1 MSQGQ
6 RMSQEPI
13 IISNQSEDQL
23 RLDKLLAQELE
34 DFSRSYIQKIISAG
48 GVSVDGYPLYKK
60 AEMIAPGTEVEIII
74 PPAEDSELEPEEI
87 PLEIIFEN
95 KDCLIINK
103 PAGMVVHPSQGHPT
117 GTLVQAVIAYAPE
130 IEGVGGVKRPGLVH
144 RLDQDTSG
152 VILLAKND
160 RAQGEFQD
168 QFKDRKVGKVY
179 LALVDGRPPSPK
191 GRVEVAI
198 GRDPKYRQRM
208 AAVQDREGK
217 EAVSEFFTQEEF
229 SKHTLLKVSIL
240 TGRTHQIRVHLAF
253 LGCPVVGDKV
263 YGRKKPSL
271 PLSRQFLHAHQLSI
285 CLPGETE
292 QQTFEAALP
301 EELEAVLGK
310 LKQGMIGSKI

>member
-6 RMSQEPI
+6 RMSQEQI
-13 IISNQSEDQL
+13 IISNQSENQL
-23 RLDKLLAQELE
+23 RLDKLLTQELE
-34 DFSRSYIQKIISAG
+34 NFSRSYIQKIISAG
-48 GVSVDGYPLYKK
+48 YVSVEGYPLYKK
-60 AEMIAPGTEVEIII
+60 AEMIAPGTELEVII
-74 PPAEDSELEPEEI
+74 PPAEDSELQPEEI

-95 KDCLIINK
+95 KDCLVINK
-103 PAGMVVHPSQGHPT
+103 PAGMVVHPSLGHPT
-117 GTLVQAVIAYAPE
+117 GTLVQAVLAYAPE

-168 QFKDRKVGKVY
+168 QFKNRKVGKVY
-179 LALVDGRPPSPK
+179 LALVDGRPPTPK

-229 SKHTLLKVSIL
+229 SKHTLLKVSIM
-240 TGRTHQIRVHLAF
+240 TGRTHQIRVHLSF
-253 LGCPVVGDKV
+253 LGCPVTGDTV

-271 PLSRQFLHAHQLSI
+271 PISRQFLHAHQLSI
-285 CLPGETE
+285 TLPGESKKR
-292 QQTFEAALP
+292 TFEAALP
-301 EELEAVLGK
+301 EELAAILGQ
-310 LKQGMIGSKI
+310 LKNE